1 MYLQGKEREVM
12 NMKLSTTVRTKGG
25 QYVWVDTCFTY
36 DHGFETMIFP
46 CDEQG
51 NVTDWGDLD
60 MNLYS
65 DAESAKRGHE
75 LTCKVWADV
84 TVNDNYEIIEA
95 VI

>member
-1 MYLQGKEREVM
+1 
-12 NMKLSTTVRTKGG
+12 MKLSTTVRTKGG
-25 QYVWVDTCFTY
+25 QYVWVDTCFTL
-36 DHGFETMIFP
+36 DHGFETMVFP

-60 MNLYS
+60 MNLYPN
-65 DAESAKRGHE
+65 AESAKMGHE

-84 TVNDNYEIIEA
+84 TVNDNYEIVEA

>member
-1 MYLQGKEREVM
+1 MF
-12 NMKLSTTVRTKGG
+12 G
-25 QYVWVDTCFTY
+25 QTLASLW
-36 DHGFETMIFP
+36 TMDSRQWFFLATSG
-46 CDEQG
+46 G

-60 MNLYS
+60 MNLYPN
-65 DAESAKRGHE
+65 AESAKMGHE